1 MHYNLAIGTIS
12 PILWIINI
20 ILIVNT
26 LAQTKKC
33 SHHASLC
40 TLLGHLLSALLIY
53 ITVAAAG
60 LVFWR
65 NIRV

>member
-12 PILWIINI
+12 PILWIINV

-26 LAQTKKC
+26 LLKTKKC
-33 SHHASLC
+33 SYHGSLC
-40 TLLGHLLSALLIY
+40 TILGHLLSALLIY
-53 ITVAAAG
+53 LTVAAAG

-65 NIRV
+65 YIRV